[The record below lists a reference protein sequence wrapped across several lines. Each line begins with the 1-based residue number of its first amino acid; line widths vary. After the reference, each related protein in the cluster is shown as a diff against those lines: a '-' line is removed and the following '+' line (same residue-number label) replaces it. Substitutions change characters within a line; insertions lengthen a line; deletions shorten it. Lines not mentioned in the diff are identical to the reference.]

1 MLVIASI
8 FFGLMDE
15 EWWNRSGTPWY
26 YFGANREVFIVVAAG
41 AGAAL
46 LAIVWALFIYKP
58 RRRHSHRRHLGVNQR
73 PERMHAPLSN
83 GRNGHRGNGAERQ
96 GSQHSRQWRRKRR
109 EHRPR
114 NPTLAERGGLP
125 PMRPEGPSEPLP

>member
-8 FFGLMDE
+8 FFGLMDA

-26 YFGANREVFIVVAAG
+26 YFGANREVFIVLAAG
-41 AGAAL
+41 GGAAL

-58 RRRHSHRRHLGVNQR
+58 RRRHSHRRHLGANQR
-73 PERMHAPLSN
+73 LERMHAPSSN
-83 GRNGHRGNGAERQ
+83 GHNGHNGGERHA
-96 GSQHSRQWRRKRR
+96 SQHRQWRRKRR